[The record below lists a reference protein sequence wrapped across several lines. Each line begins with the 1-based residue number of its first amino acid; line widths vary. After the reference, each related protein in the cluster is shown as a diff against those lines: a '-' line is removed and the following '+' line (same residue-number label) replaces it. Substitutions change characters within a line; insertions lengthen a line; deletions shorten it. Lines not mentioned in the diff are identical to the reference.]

1 MSELAFP
8 HPQPVER
15 IFRDGKRAVPEHVA
29 AILGDMET
37 DHLLYEE
44 AILMANKRL
53 EADLLNE
60 RQADIIAAH
69 FKERL

>member
-1 MSELAFP
+1 MSLAFP
-8 HPQPVER
+8 HPRPVER
-15 IFRDGKRAVPEHVA
+15 TFRDGARAVPEHVA

-37 DHLLYEE
+37 DYLTYEE
-44 AILMANKRL
+44 AMLIANQRL

-69 FKERL
+69 FRERR